1 MSERERLW
9 LEVYVSTLSATA
21 SGEHAADKAQA
32 AVDAFDKRFM
42 VDTEGL
48 EDELL
53 DIFKDVLGFCETAQ
67 PCAAP
72 GAPRAT
78 KVVYKD
84 DLERVMTFAV
94 PLGGKLSAATRK
106 AIAALHAALDTNDSV
121 TVRKSDISAVV
132 SFVDD
137 NLAEMIVHDAAGRL
151 RAALDT
157 NDND

>member
-48 EDELL
+48 E
-53 DIFKDVLGFCETAQ
+53 DVLGFCETAQ